1 MLSKQVKI
9 LLQQCRERGF
19 KLRFAESCTAG
30 ALSASI
36 ASVSGAS
43 DVLDRAWVTYSNQAK
58 IEELGVDVSLLE
70 THGAVSEQVAISM
83 AEGGAATDTFCLAI
97 TGIAGPD
104 GGSVEK
110 PVGTV
115 WMAICRPDG
124 SSLSQHFL
132 FHGSRHEI
140 QAQAVESAIALLYKA
155 ILNENTTCLKGS

>member
-1 MLSKQVKI
+1 MLSKQVEI

-58 IEELGVDVSLLE
+58 IEELDVDVSLLE
-70 THGAVSEQVAISM
+70 EHGAVSEQVAKSM
-83 AEGGAATDTFCLAI
+83 AEGGTAVHTFCLAI

-124 SSLSQHFL
+124 SLLSKHFV

-140 QAQAVESAIALLYKA
+140 QAQAVKSGVAFLYKT
-155 ILNENTTCLKGS
+155 ILT

>member
-1 MLSKQVKI
+1 MPSKQI
-9 LLQQCRERGF
+9 EMLLQQCRERGF

-58 IEELGVDVSLLE
+58 IEELDVDASLLE
-70 THGAVSEQVAISM
+70 TYGAVSEEVAKSM
-83 AEGGAATDTFCLAI
+83 AEGGASAHTFCLAI
-97 TGIAGPD
+97 TGIAGPN

-124 SSLSQHFL
+124 SSLSKHFL
-132 FHGSRHEI
+132 FHGSRYEI
-140 QAQAVESAIALLYKA
+140 QSQAASSAIDFLYMT
-155 ILNENTTCLKGS
+155 ILT